1 MFVLSYIYYPRA
13 HAHTHLPQHKN
24 IQKQFLHTRSK
35 NLQKS
40 TTMKNKNRFSKN
52 GAAKVKRAAKKKR
65 NKKKK

>member
-1 MFVLSYIYYPRA
+1 MKFY
-13 HAHTHLPQHKN
+13 H
-24 IQKQFLHTRSK
+24 
-35 NLQKS
+35 